1 MPHISS
7 VFSASTEEQI
17 FGSKKSNDFGNTFVS
32 SFLSYGT
39 GGHRDLPNDRSMSSV
54 LGDLVPLAEI
64 SMWESKCL
72 EMLNRTATA
81 EIHFSK
87 KDIIL
92 ATKERKLSFAG
103 ALGNVGKR
111 YRILAYPC
119 TARVGCLP
127 YDMPFFRWNCGL
139 VQWDERAQL
148 N

>member
-1 MPHISS
+1 MPHVSS

-111 YRILAYPC
+111 YHIWH
-119 TARVGCLP
+119 THMDCLP

-148 N
+148 D